1 MKKIILGALFVSVFA
16 SSISYLQAADAKV
29 DLYVVDTFND
39 MKVVY
44 NEDGTV
50 KAAANDMSY
59 YRYKYAKGQVSRI
72 DNFSY
77 ENHHF
82 TDSTLISST
91 NFTYQGNKLTALKRE
106 TKDVVTNTT
115 FTYDASNKLTSVS
128 DQNGTYSFKYNKAN
142 QISNE
147 SQKVDNKAI
156 LSNDYTYDSK
166 GNIAMIT
173 DHDLTSGRA
182 VKITLVN
189 AYDKQG
195 NLTKENIKGFQ
206 AATTITYKKITV
218 KASQKNAVMNQ
229 QSLFFKNTVLKRV
242 YLLFEPIFA
251 NNPE

>member
-1 MKKIILGALFVSVFA
+1 MKKIILGALFVSVLA

-128 DQNGTYSFKYNKAN
+128 DQNGTYSFKYNK
-142 QISNE
+142 
-147 SQKVDNKAI
+147 
-156 LSNDYTYDSK
+156 
-166 GNIAMIT
+166 
-173 DHDLTSGRA
+173 
-182 VKITLVN
+182 
-189 AYDKQG
+189 
-195 NLTKENIKGFQ
+195 
-206 AATTITYKKITV
+206 YK
-218 KASQKNAVMNQ
+218 
-229 QSLFFKNTVLKRV
+229 
-242 YLLFEPIFA
+242 
-251 NNPE
+251 